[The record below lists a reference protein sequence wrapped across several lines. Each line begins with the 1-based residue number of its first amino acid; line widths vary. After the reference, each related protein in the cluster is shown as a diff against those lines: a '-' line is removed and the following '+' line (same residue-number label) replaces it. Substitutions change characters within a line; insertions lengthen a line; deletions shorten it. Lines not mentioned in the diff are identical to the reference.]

1 MTDQRIVA
9 CTGPVDIQDVYDRS
23 LKIVSD
29 TLGSLKRPDLLR
41 SGGAY
46 GIDSVF
52 AVYARRILPEVP
64 LELVLPDA
72 LHNEGLVRELQR
84 DPFVTVRVI
93 HCPTNWSNGQKY
105 MARNDALVEGIAE
118 LCAFP
123 YTDHEPINPRA
134 GGGTWA
140 TVRRARRQNAKITIN
155 ALRP

>member
-84 DPFVTVRVI
+84 D
-93 HCPTNWSNGQKY
+93 
-105 MARNDALVEGIAE
+105 
-118 LCAFP
+118 
-123 YTDHEPINPRA
+123 HEPINPRA